1 MIYFPA
7 TPCPVASIMRRS
19 DDSAILRYFEKFG
32 GGRLFAQIVELI
44 EDRFRHN
51 VLLELFEFASVY
63 VQIESQM
70 IRYGA
75 GHGGNLC
82 YLVLRKEAHLQIEV
96 GMLAVSLGHAILS
109 DEDEGGQKNGFD
121 RGHYAE

>member
-32 GGRLFAQIVELI
+32 VGRLFAQIVELI

-51 VLLELFEFASVY
+51 VLLEFFELASVY
-63 VQIESQM
+63 V
-70 IRYGA
+70 RP
-75 GHGGNLC
+75 
-82 YLVLRKEAHLQIEV
+82 K
-96 GMLAVSLGHAILS
+96 
-109 DEDEGGQKNGFD
+109 
-121 RGHYAE
+121 